1 VDLKTFNTLMSGWNK
16 GFSRRK
22 HWNARGFACDF
33 LRSGKC
39 YWPSQKLKRRG
50 KSCSLHLKK
59 LFLV

>member
-50 KSCSLHLKK
+50 KSCSLHL
-59 LFLV
+59 